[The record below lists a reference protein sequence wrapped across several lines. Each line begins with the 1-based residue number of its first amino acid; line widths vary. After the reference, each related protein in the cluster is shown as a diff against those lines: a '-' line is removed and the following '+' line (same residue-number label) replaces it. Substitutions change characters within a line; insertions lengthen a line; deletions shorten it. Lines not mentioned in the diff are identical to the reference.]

1 MNPTNTAYVIDDDPS
16 MRSLMEATLK
26 AEGIDVRSFASA
38 EEFAGFSM
46 PDGVSCIL
54 LDLEMPGLSG
64 LEFLE
69 KHFQGKSGG
78 GACPVIV
85 VTAHGSVPAAVK
97 SFKLGAVDFLEKP
110 FERPVLVKAVNAAL
124 ASDKARRDSKGASDE
139 VRKRLGSLSPRESEL
154 LAAVIEGKSTKM
166 IADELGIS
174 ARTVNSSPRE
184 SDGQDAGSQRGGPG
198 RQWRWRRG
206 SWRSRGNL
214 RGRAGRRPLRLEW
227 RCAGRSSGFKENC
240 RCHARSGA
248 LP

>member
-1 MNPTNTAYVIDDDPS
+1 
-16 MRSLMEATLK
+16 
-26 AEGIDVRSFASA
+26 VRSFASA

-69 KHFQGKSGG
+69 KHFQEKSAGG
-78 GACPVIV
+78 GCPVII

-110 FERPVLVKAVNAAL
+110 FERPVLVKAVNTAL
-124 ASDKARRDSKGASDE
+124 ASDRTRREAKGASDE
-139 VRKRLGSLSPRESEL
+139 VRKRLGTLSPREAEL

-174 ARTVNSSPRE
+174 ARTVDHHRANLMAKMRAANVADLVRMSVE
-184 SDGQDAGSQRGGPG
+184 AGFAAKPGGPNG
-198 RQWRWRRG
+198 G
-206 SWRSRGNL
+206 A
-214 RGRAGRRPLRLEW
+214 AGATSP
-227 RCAGRSSGFKENC
+227 G
-240 RCHARSGA
+240 
-248 LP
+248 

>member
-26 AEGIDVRSFASA
+26 AEGIEVRSFASA
-38 EEFAGFSM
+38 EEFAAFSM

-69 KHFQGKSGG
+69 KHFHGTSGG
-78 GACPVIV
+78 GGCPVLV

-124 ASDKARRDSKGASDE
+124 AADKARRDAKGASDE
-139 VRKRLGSLSPRESEL
+139 VRKRLGTLSPRESEL

-174 ARTVNSSPRE
+174 ARTVDHHRANLMAKMRAANVADLVRMAVE
-184 SDGQDAGSQRGGPG
+184 AGFVAKPGGT
-198 RQWRWRRG
+198 
-206 SWRSRGNL
+206 
-214 RGRAGRRPLRLEW
+214 AGL
-227 RCAGRSSGFKENC
+227 
-240 RCHARSGA
+240 GA
-248 LP
+248 PAEPSA